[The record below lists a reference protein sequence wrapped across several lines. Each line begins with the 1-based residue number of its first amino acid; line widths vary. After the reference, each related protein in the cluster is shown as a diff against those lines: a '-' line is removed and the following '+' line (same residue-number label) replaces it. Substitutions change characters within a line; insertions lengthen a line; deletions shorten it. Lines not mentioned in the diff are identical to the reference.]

1 MIKYMIGDSMNNKE
15 KFINTYENIIK
26 PLREDYYKNKVKQGL
41 VDNVFNKSLFI
52 INLAPI
58 IIAIFLCTLGQF
70 TLKSTIIH
78 IKTALGRQL
87 DA

>member
-1 MIKYMIGDSMNNKE
+1 MNNKE

-58 IIAIFLCTLGQF
+58 YNRRKWIL
-70 TLKSTIIH
+70 
-78 IKTALGRQL
+78 
-87 DA
+87 